1 LHEEAVKV
9 LGGIQFLVKGSRF
22 VAPAQSGH
30 EVGGTGRTGEG
41 RSFRGKGRALVDGEL
56 VVEQSCRHWFEEG
69 GATTHGAMVLDNTP
83 GLRVGNLAFFDCRR
97 AGGGAVTTWFN
108 QADFFVDFPLR
119 DPADVQG
126 IVLGGDTDQAGVRRP
141 WL

>member
-1 LHEEAVKV
+1 MVA
-9 LGGIQFLVKGSRF
+9 FSFSSRV
-22 VAPAQSGH
+22 VALS
-30 EVGGTGRTGEG
+30 RL
-41 RSFRGKGRALVDGEL
+41 RRAAMRL
-56 VVEQSCRHWFEEG
+56 VVRAEPARVVLFGARDAHWSMVNSLLRWFEEG
-69 GATTHGAMVLDNTP
+69 GATTYDGMVLDNTP